1 MNGMRL
7 AGKVAI
13 ITGAASGMGRA
24 MSLLFSNEGAKITV
38 VDIAEDRGRAVVDE
52 IKKKGSEA
60 IFVKADVG
68 SIQDAERAVKK
79 CGEMFGGVDI
89 LVNNAGTNPR
99 GTVVTTSEEEWNRVI
114 SVNLDAAFRFSK
126 YAIPEMIRR
135 GGGSIVN
142 IASVN
147 GLVAFE
153 NEAAYDASKGG
164 LVMLTRSMAADHA
177 KDKVRV
183 NCICPGITD
192 TPMFKRTVSSYS
204 DQEAFLEKAR
214 KMHPLGRLGKPEDIA
229 HAALFLVSDES
240 SFITGAILPVD
251 GGYTIL

>member
-1 MNGMRL
+1 
-7 AGKVAI
+7 
-13 ITGAASGMGRA
+13 
-24 MSLLFSNEGAKITV
+24 
-38 VDIAEDRGRAVVDE
+38 
-52 IKKKGSEA
+52 
-60 IFVKADVG
+60 VKADVG
-68 SIQDAERAVKK
+68 TLQDAERAVKK
-79 CGEMFGGVDI
+79 CVETFGGVDI
-89 LVNNAGTNPR
+89 LVNNAVVNPR
-99 GTVVTTSEEEWNRVI
+99 GTVITTGEEEWNRVI
-114 SVNLDAAFRFSK
+114 SVNLNAAFRFSK
-126 YAIPEMIRR
+126 YDIPEMIRR

-164 LVMLTRSMAADHA
+164 LVMLTRSMAVDHA

-192 TPMFKRTVSSYS
+192 TPMFKGTVSSYAN
-204 DQEAFLEKAR
+204 QEAFLEKAR

-229 HAALFLVSDES
+229 YAALFLASEES

-251 GGYTIL
+251 GGYIIQ